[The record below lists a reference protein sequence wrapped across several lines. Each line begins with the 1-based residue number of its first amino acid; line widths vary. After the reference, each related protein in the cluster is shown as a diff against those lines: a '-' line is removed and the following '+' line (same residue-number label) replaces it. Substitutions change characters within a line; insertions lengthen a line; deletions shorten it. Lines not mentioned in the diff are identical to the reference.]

1 MYYDKSSFPIFL
13 YQVKYD
19 KISLDKIF
27 ETSDFIISQKDF
39 EIQFLDNI
47 NNKEKQ
53 DLFGYLLSVLPSI
66 IISDFRMFRR
76 VEIPKSKFINES
88 IFFELINL
96 RLDLK
101 VIRLKL
107 HELSERDCLES
118 INVEKI
124 TLAINLFIHKYVF
137 IVLSEIIASTSINGK
152 EHFFNIKKDS
162 VKFNKFLDY
171 HKNTAV
177 DRIVSQKNFIKGYL
191 ESFGAETEESI
202 KDIEKDLIYMTKTI
216 NQKKIIKLIFDEN
229 IFFSDGITLTRKNDL
244 LLYFFKNVI
253 AKIFYKYL
261 DNHSI
266 DDYEVKTAFNNFR
279 KRV

>member
-27 ETSDFIISQKDF
+27 ETSNFIISQKDF

-66 IISDFRMFRR
+66 IISDFRKFKR

-88 IFFELINL
+88 IFFEIINL

-107 HELSERDCLES
+107 HELSEKDCVES

-124 TLAINLFIHKYVF
+124 TIAINLFIHKYVF
-137 IVLSEIIASTSINGK
+137 ITLSEIIASTSINGK

-171 HKNTAV
+171 HKKTGV

-191 ESFGAETEESI
+191 ESFGAETEGSI
-202 KDIEKDLIYMTKTI
+202 KDIEKDLIYMTNTI

-229 IFFSDGITLTRKNDL
+229 IVFSNGITLTRKNDL

-266 DDYEVKTAFNNFR
+266 DDYEVKTGFNNFR
-279 KRV
+279 KRS